1 MKYLVNEIIE
11 LDYNE
16 IPDYDFPVGYPFGL
30 ITYINGV
37 KYEFLIH
44 FKHNSERLIIH
55 SSGAIP
61 GDSDY
66 DRSRPYLNRW
76 SWSNHFKESIIFYND
91 PTLYINDEIHGGYG
105 VGTKDDYY
113 LEKIAKL
120 SSIFAKNQNLQD
132 KDLLFYG
139 SSAGGFTSF
148 MLATMV
154 KDSTAICDIPQFY
167 LNELWFTY
175 WDSFKKYI
183 FVDMY
188 DEEILDK
195 FGYRVNVNEMMLK
208 EKYIPNA
215 ILVLD
220 CSVNRDFD
228 MQYAHFFRD
237 LNKLP
242 FSDCKNS
249 IRIKI
254 HGNNQGHVPLSGEET
269 MDLIEESRYIF
280 STEGVH
286 DNILSELA
294 ELRKFKEE
302 VLSSNSWKLTEP
314 LRNKRFFR
322 R

>member
-16 IPDYDFPVGYPFGL
+16 ILDYNFPVGYPFGL

-66 DRSRPYLNRW
+66 NRSRPYLNRW

-105 VGTKDDYY
+105 IGTKDDYY

-183 FVDMY
+183 
-188 DEEILDK
+188 
-195 FGYRVNVNEMMLK
+195 R
-208 EKYIPNA
+208 
-215 ILVLD
+215 
-220 CSVNRDFD
+220 
-228 MQYAHFFRD
+228 
-237 LNKLP
+237 
-242 FSDCKNS
+242 
-249 IRIKI
+249 
-254 HGNNQGHVPLSGEET
+254 
-269 MDLIEESRYIF
+269 
-280 STEGVH
+280 
-286 DNILSELA
+286 
-294 ELRKFKEE
+294 
-302 VLSSNSWKLTEP
+302 
-314 LRNKRFFR
+314 
-322 R
+322 

>member
-1 MKYLVNEIIE
+1 
-11 LDYNE
+11 
-16 IPDYDFPVGYPFGL
+16 
-30 ITYINGV
+30 
-37 KYEFLIH
+37 
-44 FKHNSERLIIH
+44 
-55 SSGAIP
+55 
-61 GDSDY
+61 
-66 DRSRPYLNRW
+66 
-76 SWSNHFKESIIFYND
+76 
-91 PTLYINDEIHGGYG
+91 
-105 VGTKDDYY
+105 
-113 LEKIAKL
+113 
-120 SSIFAKNQNLQD
+120 
-132 KDLLFYG
+132 
-139 SSAGGFTSF
+139 
-148 MLATMV
+148 
-154 KDSTAICDIPQFY
+154 
-167 LNELWFTY
+167 
-175 WDSFKKYI
+175 
-183 FVDMY
+183 
-188 DEEILDK
+188 
-195 FGYRVNVNEMMLK
+195 MMLK

-228 MQYAHFFRD
+228 MQYTHFFRD

-314 LRNKRFFR
+314 LRNKRFFKK
-322 R
+322 